1 MKESKTISE
10 SRGQKV
16 EDRAKAADFLLHNN
30 HYRASGCSLTL
41 RDHDVFFPNARFQN
55 IMGIYESDRKLG
67 TGTKSNQMSLAD
79 WMRKWIGTQKK
90 ARGCRGENRANARN
104 LQDEPAVEHRDAR
117 QLKDEKEYCCYMV

>member
-10 SRGQKV
+10 SRGLKV

-90 ARGCRGENRANARN
+90 REVVEARIVPMPGTCKTNPLSSIVMHDN
-104 LQDEPAVEHRDAR
+104 
-117 QLKDEKEYCCYMV
+117 